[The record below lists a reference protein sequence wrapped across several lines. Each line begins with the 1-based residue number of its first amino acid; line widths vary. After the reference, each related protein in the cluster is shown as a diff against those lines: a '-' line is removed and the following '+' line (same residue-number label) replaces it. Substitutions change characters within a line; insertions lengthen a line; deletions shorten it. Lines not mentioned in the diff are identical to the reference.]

1 MSLWAAHSAYSR
13 SAAAIS
19 CSLAAVSY
27 TRLIQ
32 RPFVFVT
39 KDGAELSEA
48 AQAFIDFATS
58 DAASELIVNAG
69 AVPVA
74 K

>member
-1 MSLWAAHSAYSR
+1 MENN
-13 SAAAIS
+13 
-19 CSLAAVSY
+19 SLAFERWLLRGAPN
-27 TRLIQ
+27 
-32 RPFVFVT
+32 RP
-39 KDGAELSEA
+39 A

>member
-1 MSLWAAHSAYSR
+1 MQDGTYK
-13 SAAAIS
+13 
-19 CSLAAVSY
+19 
-27 TRLIQ
+27 IQ